1 MSRSLSRR
9 ELIDAGIEGDN
20 NQSRSPVSLPL
31 SPGGHPMPYVSVRS
45 FRVGVLLAVASL
57 CAGCGQSGLE
67 GKPEFLAELDPQ
79 FISPQGRLFFV
90 NDVRRG
96 CEVASQK
103 SLPCLFFFTAD
114 WCTFCHRMAE
124 NAFVDDRVGEI
135 GQNFV
140 CILVDADRERDLVGY
155 FAVTGYPT
163 VEFVSPRGQSLHRL
177 VGQQSP
183 ENLAAGM
190 QAALGR
196 FAWING
202 TQFR

>member
-1 MSRSLSRR
+1 MLASWAITIKAVL
-9 ELIDAGIEGDN
+9 
-20 NQSRSPVSLPL
+20 PFPPL
-31 SPGGHPMPYVSVRS
+31 SLGGHPMPYASVRS
-45 FRVGVLLAVASL
+45 FRVGLLLAVVSV

-67 GKPEFLAELDPQ
+67 GKPEFLAELDSQ

-103 SLPCLFFFTAD
+103 GLPCLFFFTAD

-124 NAFVDDRVGEI
+124 SAFVDDRVGEL

-140 CILVDADRERDLVGY
+140 CILVNADRERDLVGY

-163 VEFVSPRGQSLHRL
+163 VEFVSPHGQSLHRL

-183 ENLAAGM
+183 EGLAAGM

-202 TQFR
+202 TQLR